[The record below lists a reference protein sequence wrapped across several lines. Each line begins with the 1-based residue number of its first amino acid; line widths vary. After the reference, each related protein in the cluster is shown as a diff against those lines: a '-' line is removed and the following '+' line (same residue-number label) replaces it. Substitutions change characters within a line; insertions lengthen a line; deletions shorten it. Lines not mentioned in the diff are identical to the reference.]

1 MSTEINVADIESKI
15 AAKGDEI
22 RQLKADGIEKDALK
36 SYIAELLALKAQLPS
51 VEDQIKAKGDEIR
64 KLKEDGVDKDSLAP
78 YIEQLLALKAQ
89 MEPAEKPK
97 EEKKKPANQKQKQ
110 KQKQKQ
116 PPKKKEADMSDS
128 ELRQARLAKV
138 ETMRAAGAEPFAYS
152 YSPTHTSKELQA
164 EYEGKLEGGEEDPDA
179 DVSVA
184 GRIMA
189 KRVFGKLAFFTMQ
202 DEQGMIQL
210 HLEKNR
216 LGDSFKVR

>member
-89 MEPAEKPK
+89 MEPAEKP
-97 EEKKKPANQKQKQ
+97 
-110 KQKQKQ
+110 
-116 PPKKKEADMSDS
+116 
-128 ELRQARLAKV
+128 
-138 ETMRAAGAEPFAYS
+138 T
-152 YSPTHTSKELQA
+152 
-164 EYEGKLEGGEEDPDA
+164 
-179 DVSVA
+179 
-184 GRIMA
+184 
-189 KRVFGKLAFFTMQ
+189 
-202 DEQGMIQL
+202 
-210 HLEKNR
+210 
-216 LGDSFKVR
+216 